1 MINSC
6 HIFQLISFEHQQLLW
21 LTDRRMHGNVQL
33 TQNQNKIQTDHYNS
47 RQVVSRT
54 NKNTHHMHCTQRRL
68 QIYFQTKLPTS
79 VIQSS
84 VIHFDAHFP
93 GRRWFV
99 GFPWFSSSTWSR
111 RSFRSSTCLYWL
123 GVLSSCYSTSSGHGY
138 TQVYATKTESVC
150 VCVEALKGTPSA
162 HWLQQRKPLTG
173 LILSWST
180 ELLMK
185 GVAQFMDL
193 LYRENIPCPS
203 WMQKVRFSYYTCQH
217 FEFVLFSS
225 FSLVAQLPW
234 YT

>member
-21 LTDRRMHGNVQL
+21 LTDGRMHGNVQL
-33 TQNQNKIQTDHYNS
+33 TQNQNKIQTDHYKS

-84 VIHFDAHFP
+84 SISMLIFQADA
-93 GRRWFV
+93 GLM

-150 VCVEALKGTPSA
+150 
-162 HWLQQRKPLTG
+162 
-173 LILSWST
+173 WST
-180 ELLMK
+180 E
-185 GVAQFMDL
+185 G
-193 LYRENIPCPS
+193 NS
-203 WMQKVRFSYYTCQH
+203 
-217 FEFVLFSS
+217 
-225 FSLVAQLPW
+225 
-234 YT
+234 

>member
-84 VIHFDAHFP
+84 SISMLIFQADAGLLVSH
-93 GRRWFV
+93 
-99 GFPWFSSSTWSR
+99 GFLHPLDR
-111 RSFRSSTCLYWL
+111 EDLL
-123 GVLSSCYSTSSGHGY
+123 GVAHVYTGWVSSPPV
-138 TQVYATKTESVC
+138 TQPAVDMDTLKCMPRRQRVC
-150 VCVEALKGTPSA
+150 VC
-162 HWLQQRKPLTG
+162 
-173 LILSWST
+173 WST
-180 ELLMK
+180 E
-185 GVAQFMDL
+185 G
-193 LYRENIPCPS
+193 NS
-203 WMQKVRFSYYTCQH
+203 
-217 FEFVLFSS
+217 
-225 FSLVAQLPW
+225 
-234 YT
+234 